1 MYSANKYLVH
11 SNMSCQRQIIS
22 ECQVG
27 CPIRKSA
34 DQSSFAAPHGLSQ
47 RITSFIASYRQGIH
61 QTPFSRLIRSSERST
76 RPSFTDH
83 HLPSVRTRQSR
94 TDMVSALDL
103 ERLPSLL
110 AMPNTSN
117 ATRSRPNFALRQNR
131 NVLVQPEGRQ
141 DNTRK
146 RLVFL
151 SLHNVKLSRS
161 DRKASTYFP
170 IGSCGGWHAS
180 RARDDPD

>member
-103 ERLPSLL
+103 ERLLSLL

-117 ATRSRPNFALRQNR
+117 ATRPRPDFCPEAKPDRPRAARRPTGQHKKASRVSLSSQCQTVQIGQESI
-131 NVLVQPEGRQ
+131 NVLSNRILWRLARL
-141 DNTRK
+141 TR
-146 RLVFL
+146 
-151 SLHNVKLSRS
+151 
-161 DRKASTYFP
+161 P
-170 IGSCGGWHAS
+170 G
-180 RARDDPD
+180 